1 MVRDTVFFSAT
12 GAALSLAVVIV
23 IVIIIIIV
31 IVMPHS
37 ALKHQEKSFRIERE
51 RSQNLAFL

>member
-1 MVRDTVFFSAT
+1 M
-12 GAALSLAVVIV
+12 SLAVVIV

-37 ALKHQEKSFRIERE
+37 AWKHQEKSFRIERE